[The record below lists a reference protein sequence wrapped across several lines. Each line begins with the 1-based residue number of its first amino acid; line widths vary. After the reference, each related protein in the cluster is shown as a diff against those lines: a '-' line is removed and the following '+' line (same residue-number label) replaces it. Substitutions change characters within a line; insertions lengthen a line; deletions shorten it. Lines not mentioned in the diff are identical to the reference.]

1 MSESEAVFS
10 VSLFDS
16 SLEKSSTE
24 VDSLL
29 SGLVSMS
36 ESLHLGDF
44 SSFDSSFPSS
54 EL

>member
-36 ESLHLGDF
+36 EKTLQMHMF
-44 SSFDSSFPSS
+44 FVFCAQQ
-54 EL
+54 